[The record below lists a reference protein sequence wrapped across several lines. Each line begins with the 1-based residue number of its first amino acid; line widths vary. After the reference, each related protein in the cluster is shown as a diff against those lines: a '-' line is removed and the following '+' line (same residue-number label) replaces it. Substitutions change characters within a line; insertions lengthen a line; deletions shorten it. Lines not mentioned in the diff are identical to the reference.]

1 MDLPRI
7 LPLDNEERIR
17 TLICDGLITRGITD
31 QCLGL
36 AKDQQRHT
44 QVSAKIAASQLS
56 PSPQLTAIQTSIN
69 RTVKVHINSYGA
81 ANFFNG

>member
-17 TLICDGLITRGITD
+17 TLICDGLITHGITD

-36 AKDQQRHT
+36 AKHQRRHT
-44 QVSAKIAASQLS
+44 HVSAKIAASTTFSIAAVDSDPNHHQSNSES
-56 PSPQLTAIQTSIN
+56 PYQRL
-69 RTVKVHINSYGA
+69 
-81 ANFFNG
+81 

>member
-36 AKDQQRHT
+36 AKHQRRHT
-44 QVSAKIAASQLS
+44 QVSAKIAASTTFSTAAADSEPRRHPSNSESPYQQLW
-56 PSPQLTAIQTSIN
+56 
-69 RTVKVHINSYGA
+69 R
-81 ANFFNG
+81 